1 LRVEQGPVKQIEV
14 LLRLLVFVVLAWIV
28 IAALRAYFIARK
40 GTARNPNFAGSNGE
54 EMVLD
59 PQCQS
64 YVPKSEALLRQG
76 NYFCS
81 EKCAALHLTR

>member
-1 LRVEQGPVKQIEV
+1 LRVEPDPVKQIEV
-14 LLRLLVFVVLAWIV
+14 LLRLLVFVVLAWIL
-28 IAALRAYFIARK
+28 IAALRAYFIGRKGSARK
-40 GTARNPNFAGSNGE
+40 ANFATSKGE
-54 EMVLD
+54 EMVFD

-64 YVPKSEALLRQG
+64 YVPKSQALFQKG

>member
-1 LRVEQGPVKQIEV
+1 MLV
-14 LLRLLVFVVLAWIV
+14 RLLLFIVVGWIV
-28 IAALRAYFIARK
+28 FTALRAYFIARK
-40 GTARNPNFAGSNGE
+40 GSGRNPNLARPKGE

-64 YVPKSEALLRQG
+64 YVPKSEALLRKG

>member
-1 LRVEQGPVKQIEV
+1 V
-14 LLRLLVFVVLAWIV
+14 LVRLLLFIVVAWIV
-28 IAALRAYFIARK
+28 FMALRAYFIARK
-40 GTARNPNFAGSNGE
+40 GSGRNPNLAKPNGE

-64 YVPKSEALLRQG
+64 YVPKSEALLRKG

>member
-1 LRVEQGPVKQIEV
+1 V
-14 LLRLLVFVVLAWIV
+14 LLRLLLFVIVAWIV
-28 IAALRAYFIARK
+28 FTALRAYFSARK
-40 GTARNPNFAGSNGE
+40 GSGRNPNLTRPKGE

-64 YVPKSEALLRQG
+64 YVPKSEALLRKG

>member
-1 LRVEQGPVKQIEV
+1 V
-14 LLRLLVFVVLAWIV
+14 LRLLVFVVLAWIV
-28 IAALRAYFIARK
+28 ITALRAYFIARK
-40 GTARNPNFAGSNGE
+40 GSARNPNFARPKGE

-59 PQCQS
+59 PQCRS
-64 YVPKSEALLRQG
+64 YVPKSEALLREG

>member
-1 LRVEQGPVKQIEV
+1 M
-14 LLRLLVFVVLAWIV
+14 LLRLILFIVIAWIV
-28 IAALRAYFIARK
+28 FTALRTYFIARK
-40 GTARNPNFAGSNGE
+40 GSERNPKFARPKGE

-64 YVPKSEALLRQG
+64 YVPKSEALLRKG

-81 EKCAALHLTR
+81 EQCAALHLTR